1 MQIIKKSKTGLIP
14 LLILAVL
21 CLKCSKDSMSINHEN
36 DPPPIPPTTAQGPG
50 GPAYMHGKLRD
61 YLRPEWSA
69 TNTHLYL
76 MNKNDYTDTLLHVF
90 VNSTDG
96 SFLIT
101 ELPVDTIDLI
111 IVGTT
116 FLSVKI
122 NSLILQSDHNSFHNI
137 GPEGLW
143 IDSTLFMVA
152 VADSVP
158 RPNMPQYGVLGY
170 GNALGVH
177 FDPGVEESE
186 ALTILAEFPYDTLRV
201 FPDSINGDGYDVIYP
216 QSTNSLIFQRLLYFN
231 WHQRVREAGPMIAV
245 VQPLSWRSLSAR
257 KDVVELPH
265 QR

>member
-1 MQIIKKSKTGLIP
+1 MFIDKIKKRLIALIIFA
-14 LLILAVL
+14 LLF
-21 CLKCSKDSMSINHEN
+21 LKCGKDPTGVKPQNVL
-36 DPPPIPPTTAQGPG
+36 PQIPPTIAQGAG
-50 GPAYMHGKLRD
+50 GPAYMRGDLRD
-61 YLRPEWSA
+61 YLRPERSA

-76 MNKNDYTDTLLHVF
+76 MNSNDYTDTLLHVF
-90 VNSTDG
+90 VNSQSG
-96 SFLIT
+96 NFLIT

-122 NSLILQSDHNSFHNI
+122 NSFILRSDHNSFDNL

-152 VADSVP
+152 VAESVP
-158 RPNMPQYGVLGY
+158 RPNMPQQGVIGY
-170 GNALGVH
+170 GNAIVVH
-177 FDPGVEESE
+177 FKPGVEESE

-216 QSTNSLIFQRLLYFN
+216 PNTNSLIFQRLFYFN
-231 WHQRVREAGPMIAV
+231 WHQRVREAGAGILV

-257 KDVVELPH
+257 GEVVELPRH
-265 QR
+265 R